1 MSEQEPYDSRFTL
14 PDVDAWPETE
24 AGVIL
29 LGLEPDRLLAGLGFA
44 ALADDP
50 AMVTQVVDQARHGV
64 FAADLAGLAE
74 AGVARWRAL
83 RPALAAV
90 PGRPAVGALRQEWAN
105 SADLVAVAVPGTG
118 PAALAYLTACWIRR
132 DEIDRLAEGK
142 EPDVLPEVA
151 AG

>member
-24 AGVIL
+24 VGVIL
-29 LGLEPDRLLAGLGFA
+29 LGLEPARLVAGLGFA
-44 ALADDP
+44 TLADDP
-50 AMVTQVVDQARHGV
+50 ALVTQAVDQARHGV
-64 FAADLAGLAE
+64 FAADLAGLTE
-74 AGVARWRAL
+74 AGLARWRTL
-83 RPALAAV
+83 RPALEAV
-90 PGRPAVGALRQEWAN
+90 PGRPAAGALRQEWAN

-132 DEIDRLAEGK
+132 DEIDRLADRK

-151 AG
+151 PG